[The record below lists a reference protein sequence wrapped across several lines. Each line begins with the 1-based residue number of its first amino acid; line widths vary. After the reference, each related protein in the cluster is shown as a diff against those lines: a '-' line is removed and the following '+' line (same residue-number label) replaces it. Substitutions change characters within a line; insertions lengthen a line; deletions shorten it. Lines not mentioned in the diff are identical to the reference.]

1 MLLILGPHRSGTS
14 ALAGALLQLGVYFGH
29 DLLPPRPDNQK
40 GFFES
45 RRIVELHDQILESL
59 NSRWDDP
66 RSLPENWLSLPGTT
80 NYRDN
85 LIKVLQDDFIAHPL
99 WAVKDPRL
107 CRLFP
112 LWQEALAALGIQ
124 PFVVISLRQPEE
136 VIQSLQK
143 RDGFSTD
150 HCQLLWFRYFQ
161 EALGYS
167 SKLPRA
173 FVEYDRLLRDPRATL
188 HDLAEQLGIQW
199 PIAMANADA
208 MLEGFLDKNLKH
220 QEQKT
225 AIRES
230 EATATLGSLDKEFYA
245 QVLTTLQNSSTYTS
259 CPDTSATRPT
269 EEAASRAYA
278 SVIGRLYEEQ
288 RVYRGEIHL
297 LHSNTLSLEAQYLQA
312 QTDLRQTQQDLQSL
326 LLVKEKL
333 DGLIASMQSSRSW
346 RITRPLRQAGRWY
359 RTQVKPKKLVD
370 NALSGKAH
378 RAASRYRLARSFWRT
393 LPLTQRQKQMLKTRL
408 HHRVPGLLEWVVF
421 NKGMAFGQVQH
432 HSLTSSAVAP
442 PPLHEEL
449 VSIIVCVHNALDF
462 TKNCLHALVRH
473 TQPPYE
479 LIIVD
484 DGSAEETKSFLQ
496 NFTRIWQAI
505 LIRHESAQGYTKAAN
520 AGLAASHGAWMV
532 LINSDTEVSTEWRE
546 RMVACG
552 ASDDRIGIVGPL
564 SNTASW
570 QSVPEIF
577 SADGDWAENSLPEDM
592 DISGYSKLL
601 QRYSGLVYPRLA
613 FLNGFCFMIR
623 KECLEEVG
631 YFDETLFPQ
640 GYGEENDFCI
650 RARHQGWSLAVAD
663 DVFVYHA
670 QSKSYSHD
678 RRHKLANQAD
688 QILRQQYG
696 DLELVSGAG
705 QCRDSLSLAG
715 ARWRVQQ
722 GILREAQINTGRAYS
737 EGLRLAIILPVAD
750 EGGGAHVVLQEAAA
764 LRRMG
769 VDVRILNLASHA
781 KQFQQ
786 SYPDWYAEI
795 SFCADVPQL
804 RQQIYRRTL
813 PFDGVIATASYS
825 VSWLLPIPEN
835 APPLFYYVQ
844 DYEPFFYPADS
855 KDALEAAQTYQ
866 AIPQMTLLTKTHWNA
881 RMLREN
887 AQRDACRIG
896 ASVDIDT
903 FRPREIRRQDGRVKV
918 CAMIRPATPRRAPVR
933 TVEVLSALAQDNSQI
948 ELHTF
953 GCYREELDPLLA
965 GRYWPREQHQHHGR
979 LSHHEV
985 AALLPKMDI
994 FLDYSDFQAMGLT
1007 AMEAMAC
1014 GCAVVVPK
1022 EGGAE
1027 DFAEDAVT
1035 ALIVDTRNTAN
1046 CLKAAQRLVTDR
1058 SLRERLAAAA
1068 AQSVLQWAP
1077 ETAAL
1082 RLLEAVKA
1090 TIVPWKN
1097 LPLRKTS

>member
-1 MLLILGPHRSGTS
+1 VLLILGPHRSGTS

-66 RSLPENWLSLPGTT
+66 RPLPENWLSLPVIT
-80 NYRDN
+80 NYRDK
-85 LIKVLQDDFIAHPL
+85 LIRVLQDDFIAHPL

-112 LWQEALAALGIQ
+112 LWQEALAALGVQ
-124 PFVVISLRQPEE
+124 PFAVISLRHPDE

-143 RDGFSTD
+143 RDLFSAD
-150 HCQLLWFRYFQ
+150 HCWLLWFRYFQ

-167 SKLPRA
+167 SLLKRA
-173 FVEYDRLLRDPRATL
+173 FVEYDRLLLDPRATL
-188 HDLAEQLGIQW
+188 HCLAEQLGIQW

-208 MLEGFLDKNLKH
+208 TLEGFLDKNLKH
-220 QEQKT
+220 QERAT
-225 AIRES
+225 AVRGS
-230 EATATLGSLDKEFYA
+230 EADATLGKGLYA
-245 QVLTTLQNSSTYTS
+245 QVLTAMQNSSTYTA
-259 CPDTSATRPT
+259 CPDTSATMPT
-269 EEAASRAYA
+269 EATSRVYA

-297 LHSNTLSLEAQYLQA
+297 LHNNTLSLEAQYLQT
-312 QTDLRQTQQDLQSL
+312 QKDLQQTQQDLQSL
-326 LLVKEKL
+326 LLEQEKL
-333 DGLIASMQSSRSW
+333 DAAIASIQASRSW
-346 RITRPLRQAGRWY
+346 RVTRPLRQAGHWY
-359 RTQVKPKKLVD
+359 RTHVKSKKLGD
-370 NALSGKAH
+370 SAITGKEQV
-378 RAASRYRLARSFWRT
+378 AASRYRLARTLWRAV
-393 LPLTQRQKQMLKTRL
+393 PLTQRQKQMLKTRL
-408 HHRVPGLLEWVVF
+408 HRRAPGLLEWVVS
-421 NKGMAFGQVQH
+421 NKGMAFGQARH
-432 HSLTSSAVAP
+432 HSLISSAVAP
-442 PPLHEEL
+442 PPPHEEL

-462 TKNCLHALVRH
+462 TKNCLYKLVRH
-473 TQPPYE
+473 TQSPYE

-484 DGSAEETKSFLQ
+484 DGSAEETKTFLQ
-496 NFTRIWQAI
+496 DFARIWQTT

-520 AGLAASHGAWMV
+520 AGLASTHGAWML
-532 LINSDTEVSTEWRE
+532 LINSDTEISAEWLD

-552 ASDDRIGIVGPL
+552 ASEDRIGVVGPL

-577 SADGDWAENSLPEDM
+577 SSHGDWAENSLPEDM
-592 DISGYSKLL
+592 DIPGYARLL

-623 KECLEEVG
+623 KECLDEVG
-631 YFDETLFPQ
+631 YLDEALFPQ

-650 RARHQGWSLAVAD
+650 RARRHGWSLAVAD

-696 DLELVSGAG
+696 DLELISGAG

-722 GILREAQINTGRAYS
+722 GILREAQINTGRAHY

-750 EGGGAHVVLQEAAA
+750 EGGGAHVVLQEVAA

-769 VDVRILNLASHA
+769 VDVRIFNLAAHA

-795 SFCADVPQL
+795 SFCADVPRL
-804 RQQIYRRTL
+804 RQQIYRRSL
-813 PFDGVIATASYS
+813 PFDGVITTASYS
-825 VSWLLPIPEN
+825 VSWLLPIPGN
-835 APPLFYYVQ
+835 VPPLFYYVQ
-844 DYEPFFYPADS
+844 DYEPFFYPAGS
-855 KDALEAAQTYQ
+855 KDALEAAHTYQ
-866 AIPQMTLLTKTHWNA
+866 AIPQMALLTKTRWNA

-887 AQRDACRIG
+887 AQRDACLIG
-896 ASVDIDT
+896 PSVDIDA
-903 FRPREIRRQDGRVKV
+903 FRPREFRSQDGLVRV
-918 CAMIRPATPRRAPVR
+918 CAMIRPTTPRRSPAR
-933 TVEVLSALAQDNSQI
+933 TVEVLSALAQGNSQV

-965 GRYWPREQHQHHGR
+965 GRYWPQERHQHHGR

-994 FLDYSDFQAMGLT
+994 FLDCSDFQAMGLT

-1027 DFAEDAVT
+1027 DFAEDAVN
-1035 ALIVDTRNTAN
+1035 AMVVDTSNAAN

-1058 SLRERLAAAA
+1058 SLRERIAVAA

-1082 RLLEAVKA
+1082 RLLEAVTA
-1090 TIVPWKN
+1090 TTVPWIN